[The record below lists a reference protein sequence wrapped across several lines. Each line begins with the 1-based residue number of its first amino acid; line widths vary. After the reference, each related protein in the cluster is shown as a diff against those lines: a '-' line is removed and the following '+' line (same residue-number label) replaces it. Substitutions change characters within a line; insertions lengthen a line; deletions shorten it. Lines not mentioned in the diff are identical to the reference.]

1 MSKQLRAFTIMELL
15 VVLVITSI
23 VLYLGF
29 LVIQTSNLQLNSFQS
44 YFQKQRDEDLL
55 YFQLNELFDQS
66 ETIQLKQNQLKFT
79 REEHRAILE
88 QNDTSLIITGFL
100 GDETNY
106 TIAGAKFSVK
116 ESEQLVEQL
125 SITFQNR
132 SKNQPTKWNFSKEY
146 DFVTLY
152 ENRIR

>member
-100 GDETNY
+100 GDKQ
-106 TIAGAKFSVK
+106 TI
-116 ESEQLVEQL
+116 Q
-125 SITFQNR
+125 
-132 SKNQPTKWNFSKEY
+132 
-146 DFVTLY
+146 
-152 ENRIR
+152 